1 VIVGLTE
8 EEGSVF
14 SAATY
19 RARRAG
25 LQTQLE
31 TGMVLFPGHATSPI
45 NFPDNPYPFRQDS
58 SFLYYGGCNH
68 PDLALLVDI
77 DRNETFLSGVRA
89 SAQSRLWHGAAP
101 DAAEMA
107 DAMGAECFGTSED
120 LVTRLAAAQAAGRA
134 VHYLPPYRADQIL
147 RLGTWLDRP
156 PAAIG
161 AQASLPLVQA
171 VVRQRS
177 IKAPEE
183 IAEIETALGICRQ
196 LYQLAVG
203 LVSRES
209 TPQEIAA
216 RMEGLVLAG
225 GSRFA
230 FAPIVTPQGDVLHA
244 QPGAAPLQSRDL
256 VLLDYGAESSRGY
269 ASDITRTMP
278 VGGKFSTRQRE
289 IYDLVLKAQKDA
301 IALAAPNRP
310 FRDIHLAAAR
320 TLCGGLCDLGLM
332 KGDPAEAVA
341 QGAHALFFP
350 HGLGHMLGL
359 DVHDMEALGEEHVG
373 YDAEYVRSGQFGLSS
388 LRLARRLQPGFV
400 VTVEPGI
407 YFNAALIDAW
417 SQEAQWKSF
426 INFDRLEPYCRL
438 GGIRIEDDVLIT
450 EGGSRVLG
458 PTIPKS
464 AGTVEASLE
473 AAHKRL

>member
-1 VIVGLTE
+1 
-8 EEGSVF
+8 VF
-14 SAATY
+14 IAATY
-19 RARRAG
+19 RARRTA

-31 TGMVLFPGHATSPI
+31 TGVVLFPGHASSPI
-45 NFPDNPYPFRQDS
+45 NFRDNPYPFRQDS
-58 SFLYYGGCNH
+58 AFLYYGGWSY
-68 PDLALLVDI
+68 PDLAVLIDI
-77 DRNETFLSGVRA
+77 DRNETFLGGVRL
-89 SAQSRLWHGAAP
+89 SAESRLWRGAAP
-101 DAAEMA
+101 DPAEMA
-107 DAMGAECFGTSED
+107 AAIGAEGFGSSED
-120 LVTRLAAAQAAGRA
+120 LVARIAAAQAAGRP
-134 VHYLPPYRADQIL
+134 VHYLPPYRADQVL
-147 RLGTWLDRP
+147 RLGAWLACA

-183 IAEIETALGICRQ
+183 VAEIETALGICRQ

-203 LVSRES
+203 LVGREN
-209 TPQEIAA
+209 TPREIAA

-230 FAPIVTPQGDVLHA
+230 FAPIVTTQGDVLHA
-244 QPGAAPLQSRDL
+244 HPGSAPLHSRDL
-256 VLLDYGAESSRGY
+256 LVLDYGAESPRGY
-269 ASDITRTMP
+269 ASDITRTLP
-278 VGGKFSTRQRE
+278 AGGKFDTRQRE
-289 IYDLVLKAQKDA
+289 IYDLVLKAQKEA

-310 FRDIHLAAAR
+310 FRDIHVAAAQ
-320 TLCGGLCDLGLM
+320 TLCGGLRDLGLM

-359 DVHDMEALGEEHVG
+359 DVHDMEALGEDHVG
-373 YDAEYVRSGQFGLSS
+373 YDAEYVRSEQFGLAS

-417 SQEAQWKSF
+417 SQEARWKAF
-426 INFDRLEPYCRL
+426 INFDRLEPYRRL
-438 GGIRIEDDVLIT
+438 GGVRIEDDVLIT
-450 EGGSRVLG
+450 ESASRVLG
-458 PTIPKS
+458 PTIPKA